1 MIHSDDAFCDV
12 QKLTTELEVANAEL
26 QKERDAA
33 LILEQEKQA
42 LADTIADIEES
53 NTNLWNQVAMLQVS
67 IILLLCIIN
76 ACSPAI

>member
-42 LADTIADIEES
+42 LADTIVDLEES

-67 IILLLCIIN
+67 IIIL
-76 ACSPAI
+76 